1 MTTWYAPAPGTAE
14 HRVRSMVRAVV
25 WGMPAVVLLVLSD
38 PAVRAALGLPA

>member
-1 MTTWYAPAPGTAE
+1 MTTWYTPAPGTPA

-25 WGMPAVVLLVLSD
+25 WGMPAVVLFVLSD

>member
-1 MTTWYAPAPGTAE
+1 MTTWYAPAPGTPA
-14 HRVRSMVRAVV
+14 HRIRTGVRAVV

>member
-25 WGMPAVVLLVLSD
+25 WGIPPTVLLVLSD

>member
-1 MTTWYAPAPGTAE
+1 MTTWYTPAPGTAE

-25 WGMPAVVLLVLSD
+25 WGIPPTVLLVLAD

>member
-1 MTTWYAPAPGTAE
+1 MTTWYAPAPGTAA

-25 WGMPAVVLLVLSD
+25 WGMPAVVLLVLAD